1 MLDKFETNLRKTKI
15 YTTLGKNVEDDI
27 LKNYNNS
34 LIQNIA
40 RVKNKKRSIL
50 I

>member
-1 MLDKFETNLRKTKI
+1 
-15 YTTLGKNVEDDI
+15 

-50 I
+50 IWEK